1 MRLPPAAQEREEDSG
16 MDPITVAVERGGV
29 VESRHRVHAV
39 RVEGGKVVEAWGDPE
54 LVTFMRSSA
63 KPLQALPL
71 VRVYESLSDD
81 EVAIACASH
90 GAAPEQ
96 LEAVKLLLARS
107 WSSEDD
113 LECGP
118 VDGSRLRHNCSGKHA
133 GMLAVCAARGWPRV
147 GYRLQDH
154 PLQKEIA
161 ALVAEAAGAKKALPT
176 AIDGCGVVTFALP
189 LADMAKAFGRLAL
202 GDLEGADR
210 IVAAMVAK
218 PELVEGP
225 GRTTTEVMKE
235 LPGVIAK
242 GGAEGLLCVGY
253 RDGVGFALK
262 CEDGASRSL
271 GPAASLL
278 LGVAALAETPIE
290 NSRGD
295 VVGRVVAQA

>member
-1 MRLPPAAQEREEDSG
+1 V
-16 MDPITVAVERGGV
+16 DPITVAVERGGV
-29 VESRHRVHAV
+29 LESRHRVHAV
-39 RVEGGKVVEAWGDPE
+39 RVESGKVVEAWGDPE
-54 LVTFMRSSA
+54 LMTFMRSSA

-71 VRVYESLSDD
+71 VRVYENLSDE

-96 LEAVKLLLARS
+96 LAAVKLLLARS
-107 WSSEDD
+107 WSSEED

-133 GMLAVCAARGWPRV
+133 GMLAVCAARGWPRE
-147 GYRLQDH
+147 GYRLADH
-154 PLQKEIA
+154 PLQKELV
-161 ALVAEAAGAKKALPT
+161 ALVAEAAGARKALPT
-176 AIDGCGVVTFALP
+176 AIDLP
-189 LADMAKAFGRLAL
+189 LENMAKAFGRLAL
-202 GDLEGADR
+202 GELEGAER
-210 IVAAMVAK
+210 IVAAMTAK

-262 CEDGASRSL
+262 AEDGATRAV
-271 GPAASLL
+271 GPAAGFLFGIS
-278 LGVAALAETPIE
+278 ALAESPIE

-295 VVGRVVAQA
+295 VVGRVVAQS

>member
-1 MRLPPAAQEREEDSG
+1 
-16 MDPITVAVERGGV
+16 MDPITVAAERGGV

-39 RVEGGKVVEAWGDPE
+39 RVEEGKTAKSWGDPT
-54 LVTFMRSSA
+54 LVTFMRSAA

-71 VRVYESLSDD
+71 VRSYQTLSHE

-133 GMLAVCAARGWPRV
+133 GMLAVCAARGWPRE
-147 GYRLQDH
+147 GYRLARH
-154 PLQKEIA
+154 PLQEEITGV
-161 ALVAEAAGAKKALPT
+161 VAEAAGAMRRLPT
-176 AIDGCGVVTFALP
+176 AIDGCGVVTFALS
-189 LADMAKAFGRLAL
+189 LEQMAAAFGRLATGEL
-202 GDLEGADR
+202 DGAPR
-210 IVAAMVAK
+210 IVAAMTAE
-218 PELVEGP
+218 PDLVEGP
-225 GRTTTEVMKE
+225 GRTASEVMKA

-242 GGAEGLLCVGY
+242 GGAEGLLCIAY
-253 RDGVGFALK
+253 PDGVAFVLK
-262 CEDGASRSL
+262 SEDGSSRPL
-271 GPAASLL
+271 GPAAGSLF
-278 LGVAALAETPIE
+278 GISALAEIPVE

-295 VVGRVVAQA
+295 AVGRVLVEA

>member
-1 MRLPPAAQEREEDSG
+1 VV
-16 MDPITVAVERGGV
+16 DPITVAVERGGIL
-29 VESRHRVHAV
+29 ESRHRVHAV
-39 RVEGGKVVEAWGDPE
+39 RVEGGKAVEAWGDSE

-71 VRVYESLSDD
+71 VRVYESLSDE

-107 WSSEDD
+107 WSSEEE

-133 GMLAVCAARGWPRV
+133 GMLAVCAARGWPRE
-147 GYRLQDH
+147 GYRLPDH

-202 GDLEGADR
+202 GELEGAER
-210 IVAAMVAK
+210 IVAAMTAK

-225 GRTTTEVMKE
+225 GRTTTELMKQ

-271 GPAASLL
+271 GPAVALL

>member
-1 MRLPPAAQEREEDSG
+1 

-39 RVEGGKVVEAWGDPE
+39 RVEDEEVAEAWGDAA
-54 LVTFMRSSA
+54 LVTFMRSAA
-63 KPLQALPL
+63 KPLQALLL
-71 VRVYESLSDD
+71 VRAYETLSDE

-113 LECGP
+113 LECGA

-133 GMLAVCAARGWPRV
+133 GMLAVCAAREWRRE
-147 GYRLQDH
+147 GYRLPAH
-154 PLQKEIA
+154 PLQRELA
-161 ALVAEAAGAKKALPT
+161 TLVAEAAGAEEELPT

-189 LADMAKAFGRLAL
+189 LARMAASFARLAAGEL
-202 GDLEGADR
+202 DGAGR
-210 IVAAMVAK
+210 IVGAMTAR

-225 GRTTTEVMKE
+225 GRTATEVMLA
-235 LPGVIAK
+235 LPGAIAK

-253 RDGVGFALK
+253 PDGVGFALK
-262 CEDGASRSL
+262 AEDGAARAL
-271 GPAASLL
+271 GPAAGFLFGIS
-278 LGVAALAETPIE
+278 ALAQTPIR

-295 VVGRVVAQA
+295 HVGRLVAET